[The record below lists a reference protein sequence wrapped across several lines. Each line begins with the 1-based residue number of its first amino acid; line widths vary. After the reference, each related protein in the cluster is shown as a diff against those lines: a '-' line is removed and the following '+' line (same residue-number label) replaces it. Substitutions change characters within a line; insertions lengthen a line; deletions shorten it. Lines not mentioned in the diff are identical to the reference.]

1 MLAGDLDRCFD
12 FTCRDVRHDGY
23 SHPDLPARRDHIRVV
38 MILGAPPSDRTNPLD
53 GPERSPARFH
63 AFQSFRDAGYDVTS
77 MDDIRNLGVYVT
89 PAVKCP
95 KLGYGLKPETITS
108 CSFLLDAE
116 LEMFPNLRSILLM
129 GDTAIR
135 AINEV
140 AGRRYGYPVIPTG
153 SAHKVKGHE
162 YRLGDISLFP
172 SYPQTGRDVSVES
185 DHQEVIAVDIRNAI
199 TIADSST
206 TRPLQTG
213 PHRERSH
220 SPESRPRGLQGRSV
234 ESSSASG

>member
-1 MLAGDLDRCFD
+1 MLAGDLDRCFE
-12 FTCRDVRHDGY
+12 FPCKDVRHGGY
-23 SHPDLPARRDHIRVV
+23 CHPDLPARRDHVRVV
-38 MILGAPPSDRTNPLD
+38 MILGAPPSNQTKPLTAP
-53 GPERSPARFH
+53 GGSARSR
-63 AFQSFRDAGYDVTS
+63 AFQSFRDAGYDVTT
-77 MDDIRNLGVYVT
+77 MEDIRDLGVHVT

-95 KLGYGLKPETITS
+95 KLGYGLKPETITN

-116 LEMFPNLRSILLM
+116 LAMFPNIRSILLM

-135 AINEV
+135 AINEI
-140 AGRRYGYPVIPTG
+140 AERRYGFPAIPTG

-172 SYPQTGRDVSVES
+172 SYPQTGRDISVEN

-199 TIADSST
+199 AIADEST

-213 PHRERSH
+213 PHRERAR
-220 SPESRPRGLQGRSV
+220 SPESRPRDLQGRSV
-234 ESSSASG
+234 ESSSA